1 MNAKIKSLTVAVQQ
15 AEELIAKKTN
25 PQNIDE
31 DSMTV
36 INSVYGKQSVEMAF
50 DLTIAEQTE
59 IAQKTL
65 GDVEIDTVN

>member
-36 INSVYGKQSVEMAF
+36 RNSAYGKQSVEMAF